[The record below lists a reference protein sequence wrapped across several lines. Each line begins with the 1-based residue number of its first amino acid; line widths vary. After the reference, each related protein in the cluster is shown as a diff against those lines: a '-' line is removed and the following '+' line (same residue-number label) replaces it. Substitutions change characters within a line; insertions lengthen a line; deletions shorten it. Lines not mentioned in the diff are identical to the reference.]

1 MARGAQSE
9 FFFEIGS
16 DPKLDIVF
24 DFIHSKIQLRL
35 NSDLSSYIYL
45 DFLKFVV
52 HSTFPIF
59 FFHPPSLQHLF
70 PAKVFVEMSVQ

>member
-1 MARGAQSE
+1 MGRLSCH
-9 FFFEIGS
+9 
-16 DPKLDIVF
+16 DIVF
-24 DFIHSKIQLRL
+24 DSIHSKIQLRL
-35 NSDLSSYIYL
+35 NSDLCSYIYL

-59 FFHPPSLQHLF
+59 VFHPPSLQRLF